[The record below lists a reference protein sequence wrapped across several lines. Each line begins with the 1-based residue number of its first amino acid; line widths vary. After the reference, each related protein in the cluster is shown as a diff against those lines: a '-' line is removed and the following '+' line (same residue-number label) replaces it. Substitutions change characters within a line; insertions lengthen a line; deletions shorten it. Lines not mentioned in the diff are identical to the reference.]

1 MGNKLLY
8 YCIGSYLYCYG
19 ESLYRVSNND
29 KLVKEN
35 SHFHS
40 PTFPSAMYV
49 LSFCLLSPIVL
60 PFHGLYFVHKYLY
73 PEKHEYPHI
82 SEYKD

>member
-35 SHFHS
+35 SRFHS

-49 LSFCLLSPIVL
+49 L
-60 PFHGLYFVHKYLY
+60 
-73 PEKHEYPHI
+73 
-82 SEYKD
+82 